1 MCDQDQSSA
10 SFFVAG
16 AIFGEVGASLFMAG
30 AALPEILGDSRSAKR
45 CNFPYEIRRQDGTGK
60 LSEAAGAR

>member
-1 MCDQDQSSA
+1 MA
-10 SFFVAG
+10 R

-45 CNFPYEIRRQDGTGK
+45 CNFQYKIRRQDGTGK
-60 LSEAAGAR
+60 LSEAAGVR